1 MTGPIQVYALDI
13 CTVDTKVK
21 DVDPTLPS
29 SFLIITDVWCLYSL
43 AIPIKAEIS
52 SKAVLELF
60 SLHVIQPYGIPQV
73 GIITDGAK
81 NFSSQLSNT
90 FTAVLGLQ
98 QFRISPYNA
107 KSNPA
112 ERINRAILSGLRY
125 ALQQH
130 KLQPEVFKNLIHYIV
145 LAWNTSVLSHI
156 QFSLY

>member
-1 MTGPIQVYALDI
+1 MKQPVGTKLKVTGPRQVFALDI
-13 CTVDTKVK
+13 FSSCHPALWDTK
-21 DVDPTLPS
+21 
-29 SFLIITDVWCLYSL
+29 F
-43 AIPIKAEIS
+43 
-52 SKAVLELF
+52 
-60 SLHVIQPYGIPQV
+60 

-112 ERINRAILSGLRY
+112 ERINRAILSGLRC

-130 KLQPEVFKNLIHYIV
+130 QLQPEVFKNLIHYIV

-156 QFSLY
+156 KFSPYQLFLSTSDDNRS